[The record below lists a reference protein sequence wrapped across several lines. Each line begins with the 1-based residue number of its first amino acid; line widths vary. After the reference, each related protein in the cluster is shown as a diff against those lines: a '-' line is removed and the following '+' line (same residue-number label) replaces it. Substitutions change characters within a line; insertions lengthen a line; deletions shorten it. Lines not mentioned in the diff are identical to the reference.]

1 MSTGRF
7 ILIVLAVV
15 GTVWSE
21 ASAQDGALTL
31 TQCQEMATG
40 HYPVAR
46 QKEYYEHI
54 ARNNIE
60 ALNMSWFPQ
69 LTVQGQATYQSEVTE
84 LSLPSSPGME
94 SIEIKPDNYNIGIEV
109 RQSLY
114 DFGRVS
120 TQKLIEDKTAQ
131 VQIAQVDVELQKL
144 HERINTLYGNILL
157 QIENKNILHN
167 RRTDLETSRKE
178 MESAVRNGASV
189 RSNLLIIESEILGTD
204 QKLDEAN
211 ANLQSLV
218 TSLGLLIGR
227 SLDTTTVFVLPET
240 APTLATEISRP
251 ELHLFESQKK
261 LLEARDDL
269 LTKKSLPALY
279 AFGQGNYGRPG
290 FNFLNM
296 DFRLYGIAG
305 VGLSWDVAGL
315 YSHGQEQNVLHL
327 NEQIIDTQRE
337 LFDLNL
343 QTALLQQSEE
353 ITKYQK
359 LVSKDRDIVEAKK
372 EIREISSSQLNNGAI
387 TASEYVNRLDAENT
401 ASFQLKMHEIQLA
414 MAKIAYLTL
423 TGNKP

>member
-1 MSTGRF
+1 MRTGRF
-7 ILIVLAVV
+7 ILIVLAMV
-15 GTVWSE
+15 GIGY
-21 ASAQDGALTL
+21 ASIYAQDGVLTL
-31 TQCQEMATG
+31 AECQKLAAE
-40 HYPVAR
+40 HYPIAR

-54 ARNNIE
+54 ARNNIQ
-60 ALNMSWFPQ
+60 ALNMSYFPQ
-69 LTVQGQATYQSEVTE
+69 LMVQGQATYQSEVTQ
-84 LSLPSSPGME
+84 LDLPVSPGME
-94 SIEIKPDNYNIGIEV
+94 PLEIKPDNYNIGIEV

-131 VQIAQVDVELQKL
+131 VQIDQVDVELQKL
-144 HERINTLYGNILL
+144 YERINVLYGNILL
-157 QIENKNILHN
+157 QIENKKILNN
-167 RRTDLETSRKE
+167 RRTDLEASRKE

-204 QKLDEAN
+204 QKLDEAD

-218 TSLGLLIGR
+218 TSLGLLVGR
-227 SLDTTTVFVLPET
+227 SLDTTTVFALPET
-240 APTLATEISRP
+240 GSALSAEVHRP

-305 VGLSWDVAGL
+305 VGLTWDVAGL

-327 NEQIIDTQRE
+327 NEQIIDTQKE

-343 QTALLQQSEE
+343 QTALMQQNEE

-359 LVSKDRDIVEAKK
+359 LVTKDRDIVEAKK
-372 EIREISSSQLNNGAI
+372 VIREISSSQLQNGAI

-401 ASFQLKMHEIQLA
+401 ASFQLRMHEIQLA
-414 MAKIAYLTL
+414 MAKITYLTL